1 MHFLVLHKIF
11 LFSFFYLYVKI
22 VCFHHNVSIKNLFHN
37 NYFHLCVQIEKL
49 EFDGCTIADLGIDFV
64 LPSHNVELMRNGRA
78 THVTIHNLH
87 QYMNLVTHWYLVEGV
102 SRQME
107 SLREGFESVFPIQNL
122 RMFQPDELEAVF
134 CGSPRDYIA
143 GWDVKTLMECCRPD
157 HGYTADSKPI
167 QFLFEVLSSYDREEQ
182 RMFVQFLTGSPR
194 LPVGGNITF
203 CVLLCLRFLHLMFFC
218 RF

>member
-1 MHFLVLHKIF
+1 M
-11 LFSFFYLYVKI
+11 
-22 VCFHHNVSIKNLFHN
+22 
-37 NYFHLCVQIEKL
+37 

-64 LPSHNVELMRNGRA
+64 LPGHNVELMRNGRT
-78 THVTIHNLH
+78 THVTIQNLH

-122 RMFQPDELEAVF
+122 RMFHPEELESVF
-134 CGSPRDYIA
+134 CGSPRDSIA

-157 HGYTADSKPI
+157 HGYTADSRAI

-194 LPVGGNITF
+194 LPVGGNANF
-203 CVLLCLRFLHLMFFC
+203 VDSNLWCY
-218 RF
+218 